1 MGLFTP
7 EKTSKDYL
15 KEIAK
20 SQKDLAKFE
29 KNRISAANNELN
41 KEKELVR
48 AQAEEERVQMRLQA
62 EEVEKEYR
70 RSLAAAIFAVEFDA
84 NSPTAI
90 VQTLSE
96 LASQIDAWLKTASS
110 KYDTLMEAAKSKFD
124 TGLSMLSAVDS
135 TNAMLPYFMKKKEE
149 WEQLIERKKKIN
161 LITWAILIAMLVV
174 SIIVMM
180 ATAEEYVGISVLF
193 TLVMMCSI
201 VVIVAKAIRDFNKGD
216 NE

>member
-48 AQAEEERVQMRLQA
+48 AQAAVETTQMRLQA

-70 RSLAAAIFAVEFDA
+70 RSLAATIFAVQFDP

-96 LASQIDAWLKTASS
+96 LASQIDAWLKKASS
-110 KYDTLMEAAKSKFD
+110 KYDSLMEAAKSKFD

-149 WEQLIERKKKIN
+149 WEQLIEKKKKMN
-161 LITWAILIAMLVV
+161 LITWAIPIVMFVL
-174 SIIVMM
+174 SIIVVMV
-180 ATAEEYVGISVLF
+180 TGVESGIGGLSLIGILGGMLGIF
-193 TLVMMCSI
+193 YKL
-201 VVIVAKAIRDFNKGD
+201 IRQIEKGD
-216 NE
+216 KE

>member
-7 EKTSKDYL
+7 EKTTKDYL

-48 AQAEEERVQMRLQA
+48 AQTEEETRQMRLQA

-70 RSLAAAIFAVEFDA
+70 RSLAATIFAVQFDP

-96 LASQIDAWLKTASS
+96 LASQIDAWLKKASS
-110 KYDTLMEAAKSKFD
+110 KYDSLMEAAKSKFD
-124 TGLSMLSAVDS
+124 TGLSMLSVVDS

-161 LITWAILIAMLVV
+161 LITWAILIVMLVV

-180 ATAEEYVGISVLF
+180 ATAEEYVGISVLSSF
-193 TLVMMCSI
+193 VMACSI
-201 VVIVAKAIRDFNKGD
+201 LAIIIKYSNNSEGSD
-216 NE
+216 ND